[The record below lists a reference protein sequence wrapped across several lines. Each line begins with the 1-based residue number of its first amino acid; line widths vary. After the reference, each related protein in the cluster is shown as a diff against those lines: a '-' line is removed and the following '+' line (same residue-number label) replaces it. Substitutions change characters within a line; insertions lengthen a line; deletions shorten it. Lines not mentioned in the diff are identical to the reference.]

1 MFVNK
6 HFIILGEDI
15 LKNKLSCNAK
25 PSIYYFYV
33 MTKIL
38 LDFHIRVSVLL
49 KSSHDQI
56 RNHLIYTCEYIKW
69 LRIWSWELL
78 RNHLIYTCEY
88 INILKTVFKRLEMI
102 EKEINNKNFM
112 QLLLQTSPTPD
123 FQYPVSSFLLLQN
136 VRQQYQTC
144 LVFTFKKGPE
154 FDIIV

>member
-15 LKNKLSCNAK
+15 LKSKLSCNAK

-38 LDFHIRVSVLL
+38 LDFHIRVSVAL

-56 RNHLIYTCEYIKW
+56 N
-69 LRIWSWELL
+69 
-78 RNHLIYTCEY
+78 NHLIYTCEY
-88 INILKTVFKRLEMI
+88 INILKTAFKRLEMI
-102 EKEINNKNFM
+102 EKEINNKTSK

-136 VRQQYQTC
+136 VRQRYQTC
-144 LVFTFKKGPE
+144 LVFTLKK
-154 FDIIV
+154 DLNLI

>member
-15 LKNKLSCNAK
+15 LKSKLNCNAK

-38 LDFHIRVSVLL
+38 SDFHICVSVSL

-56 RNHLIYTCEYIKW
+56 H
-69 LRIWSWELL
+69 
-78 RNHLIYTCEY
+78 NHLIYTCEY
-88 INILKTVFKRLEMI
+88 INILKTAFKRLEMI
-102 EKEINNKNFM
+102 EKEINNKNFK

-136 VRQQYQTC
+136 VRQRYQTC
-144 LVFTFKKGPE
+144 LIFTFKKGPE

>member
-15 LKNKLSCNAK
+15 LKSKLSCNAK

-38 LDFHIRVSVLL
+38 LDFHIRVSVPL

-56 RNHLIYTCEYIKW
+56 L
-69 LRIWSWELL
+69 
-78 RNHLIYTCEY
+78 NHLIYTCEY
-88 INILKTVFKRLEMI
+88 INILKTAFKRLEMI
-102 EKEINNKNFM
+102 EKEINNKTFK
-112 QLLLQTSPTPD
+112 QLVLQTSPTTD

>member
-38 LDFHIRVSVLL
+38 LDFHIRVSVPL

-56 RNHLIYTCEYIKW
+56 
-69 LRIWSWELL
+69 

-144 LVFTFKKGPE
+144 LVFTLKK
-154 FDIIV
+154 DLNLI

>member
-38 LDFHIRVSVLL
+38 LDFHIRVSVPL

-56 RNHLIYTCEYIKW
+56 
-69 LRIWSWELL
+69 

>member
-1 MFVNK
+1 MFINK

-15 LKNKLSCNAK
+15 LKSKLNCNAK

-38 LDFHIRVSVLL
+38 SDFHICVSVSL

-56 RNHLIYTCEYIKW
+56 H
-69 LRIWSWELL
+69 
-78 RNHLIYTCEY
+78 NHLIYTCEY
-88 INILKTVFKRLEMI
+88 INILKTAFKRLEMI
-102 EKEINNKNFM
+102 EKEINNKTFK
-112 QLLLQTSPTPD
+112 QLVLQTSPTTD

>member
-38 LDFHIRVSVLL
+38 LDFHIRVSVPL

-56 RNHLIYTCEYIKW
+56 N
-69 LRIWSWELL
+69 
-78 RNHLIYTCEY
+78 NHLIYTCEY
-88 INILKTVFKRLEMI
+88 INILKTAFKRLEMI
-102 EKEINNKNFM
+102 EKEINNKTSK

-136 VRQQYQTC
+136 VRQRYQTC
-144 LVFTFKKGPE
+144 LVFILKKGPE